1 LGRGVL
7 TVFWSYFCWNSCPF
21 FYLGCTVVL
30 IRAQSNEKEVDM
42 IKIIRKDNYMILGY
56 IVEEEQE

>member
-1 LGRGVL
+1 M
-7 TVFWSYFCWNSCPF
+7 
-21 FYLGCTVVL
+21 L